1 MVVHLQPY
9 LLLVAFEMALYVFE
23 QGFLKRFC
31 LHNEDKMSDESH
43 YKVMKVCVLHKRSV
57 K

>member
-1 MVVHLQPY
+1 MVVHLLPY

-31 LHNEDKMSDESH
+31 LRNEDKMSDESH
-43 YKVMKVCVLHKRSV
+43 FKVIKVTS
-57 K
+57 